1 MLISPPA
8 PVTTPQSQAEQHSPQ
23 LPVSG
28 QQRSPVPHCLSSC
41 WQAPEPSQVSVVQ
54 AFPSSQSACAR
65 QATQPRSL
73 SQTVP
78 VVQFASFGTWLHE
91 PEPLQVSSV
100 HSTPSE
106 QLALS
111 QHSRQVVP
119 PQHNWPLGQPVYV
132 HWPLSQVTVWQARGA
147 QSEGAP
153 HVPLGTQPFAPSQR

>member
-8 PVTTPQSQAEQHSPQ
+8 LVMMPQSQAEQHSPQ

-28 QQRSPVPHCLSSC
+28 QQRSPEPHCLSSC

-54 AFPSSQSACAR
+54 AFPSSQSVCAR
-65 QATQPRSL
+65 HATQPRCA
-73 SQTVP
+73 SQRVP

-132 HWPLSQVTVWQARGA
+132 HWPLEHVTVWHARAA
-147 QSEGAP
+147 QL
-153 HVPLGTQPFAPSQR
+153 LGELH

>member
-1 MLISPPA
+1 MLISPPGL
-8 PVTTPQSQAEQHSPQ
+8 VMTPQSQAEQHWPQ

-41 WQAPEPSQVSVVQ
+41 WQVPLPSQVSVVQ
-54 AFPSSQSACAR
+54 AFPSSQSVLAR
-65 QATQPRSL
+65 HATQPRSM
-73 SQTVP
+73 SQLVP

-119 PQHNWPLGQPVYV
+119 PQ
-132 HWPLSQVTVWQARGA
+132 
-147 QSEGAP
+147 QS
-153 HVPLGTQPFAPSQR
+153 